1 MYLGN
6 DDFHQSRYFFGHAI
20 QTNCL
25 LLPGFGLRS
34 VTLRLTRPTRPS
46 ARGERL
52 TRPLPRN
59 SARQSSAQPT
69 PLLDERVL
77 SDGAGSCQVETSPR
91 SRTTRP
97 VWRRHGRRS
106 SGPPTPLSRG
116 RAAGA
121 AARPR
126 RRSRRS
132 FHPSHRPFFLM
143 KSAKVVTNCFL
154 AISMMSFYFCLWRGP
169 VSSL

>member
-1 MYLGN
+1 MRDCISVMMTFISL
-6 DDFHQSRYFFGHAI
+6 DIFFGHAI

-52 TRPLPRN
+52 TRPLSRN
-59 SARQSSAQPT
+59 SARHSSAQPT
-69 PLLDERVL
+69 AAARRACSFRRRRQL
-77 SDGAGSCQVETSPR
+77 AGGKVATSPR

-121 AARPR
+121 AARLGDARDALSTR
-126 RRSRRS
+126 RTG
-132 FHPSHRPFFLM
+132 PFFRDWVVFFDE
-143 KSAKVVTNCFL
+143 KS
-154 AISMMSFYFCLWRGP
+154 
-169 VSSL
+169 